1 MAAVVVPS
9 SLPLAPP
16 PLPQESG
23 STPNDHSACAA
34 RKRRR
39 EILTTHRQEVQQQAL
54 GPRPEQSVPSSS
66 VATKKRRVSIEP
78 SCSSPHFTAAS
89 AAAATVAAEVSDA
102 DEVSSPAPSQ
112 VPDPAATTAALSKP
126 QTAVAVRSK
135 GGTAKKPSPAVSKTK
150 KTEATTKKK
159 KPQMKYDPDVPMTKE
174 EATVWRREQRRK
186 RNRESA
192 AASRQRQ
199 RDRITELESEVGDW
213 KAMVEDMMAKIDAL
227 ERETGHISTITT
239 TLTEVKQVVS
249 SSGHQIV
256 SPPLT
261 KSIHPRASSPN
272 ITEKHLPLLDSVKVT
287 PHQVNTNFETISTS
301 TGKGT
306 TTTSGHVTDDDN
318 DDHRHKTSTTIV
330 SPVES
335 PQEQQEEKQAQQQQE
350 LPQQHQDDVS
360 LPTNMISL
368 QAVKINHAETD
379 TVPGAAD
386 VAGIDIVELVSSLQL
401 PCFPVLHDPTNN
413 DETAK
418 GAPHLQLQPVGSS
431 SIRQLYPSF
440 STTPESEST
449 PDPCLSALPP
459 PLSTAVPKVNKAP
472 LRKKQKPAVVVHQL
486 EPIDSSLFPHPADM
500 MDDGMDA
507 IVSSTSNE
515 IGIGDMVDD
524 DVIVANAEDPT
535 TLDGLCDT
543 VLSSSA
549 VSSSS
554 SGGSDQEETEFGE
567 FILDA
572 VDWL

>member
-1 MAAVVVPS
+1 MANAAAVV
-9 SLPLAPP
+9 
-16 PLPQESG
+16 
-23 STPNDHSACAA
+23 
-34 RKRRR
+34 
-39 EILTTHRQEVQQQAL
+39 
-54 GPRPEQSVPSSS
+54 
-66 VATKKRRVSIEP
+66 
-78 SCSSPHFTAAS
+78 
-89 AAAATVAAEVSDA
+89 AEVSDA

-112 VPDPAATTAALSKP
+112 VPDPAATLSKP

-135 GGTAKKPSPAVSKTK
+135 GGTTKKPSSAASKTK
-150 KTEATTKKK
+150 KIAATTKKK
-159 KPQMKYDPDVPMTKE
+159 KPQMKYDPDIPMTKE

-213 KAMVEDMMAKIDAL
+213 KAMVEDMMAKIHAL
-227 ERETGHISTITT
+227 ERETGHTT
-239 TLTEVKQVVS
+239 TPTEVKQVVS
-249 SSGHQIV
+249 SSGQQIL
-256 SPPLT
+256 SLPLT

-272 ITEKHLPLLDSVKVT
+272 ITEKQLPLPDCAKVT
-287 PHQVNTNFETISTS
+287 PHQVNANFQTISTS

-318 DDHRHKTSTTIV
+318 DDHRHKTATTIV
-330 SPVES
+330 SPVDS

-368 QAVKINHAETD
+368 QAVKINHTETD
-379 TVPGAAD
+379 TVPSAAD

-401 PCFPVLHDPTNN
+401 PCFPTLPDPTNN
-413 DETAK
+413 DEAAT
-418 GAPHLQLQPVGSS
+418 GAPHLQLQPVCSS
-431 SIRQLYPSF
+431 NIRQIHPSF
-440 STTPESEST
+440 STTPAVEST
-449 PDPCLSALPP
+449 PDPCVSALPP
-459 PLSTAVPKVNKAP
+459 PLSTAVPKLNKAP

-515 IGIGDMVDD
+515 IEIGDMVND
-524 DVIVANAEDPT
+524 DVIVANEDDPA